1 MGVNGMTTRNW
12 LFRLI
17 ITLLVMQGAAFAQTS
32 PSDPEGEAHGA
43 KLYRAG
49 HYLEALA
56 HWEERA
62 KMGDAGSAFRAGV
75 EYFDAKIVARDFT
88 KAHDLWTISAE
99 GGDPRGM
106 TDLAAMYDYGNGVGV
121 DRKRAA
127 ELYGRAA
134 RKGFPDAMF
143 NVASM
148 LLNGDGV
155 GRDVVEAY
163 KYYILA
169 NAQGFAAF
177 AGTIM
182 KELEDQMSPDQLAE
196 AKRRAAAF
204 KPEN

>member
-1 MGVNGMTTRNW
+1 MTTRNYI
-12 LFRLI
+12 L
-17 ITLLVMQGAAFAQTS
+17 TLVINLMVIHGIAFAQTS
-32 PSDPEGEAHGA
+32 PTDPEGEAHGA

-49 HYLEALA
+49 LYLEALA
-56 HWEERA
+56 HWEDRA
-62 KMGDAGSAFRAGV
+62 KLGDAGSAFRAGV
-75 EYFDAKIVARDFT
+75 EYFDAKIVARDFA
-88 KAHDLWTISAE
+88 KARDFWTISAD

-143 NVASM
+143 NIASM
-148 LLNGDGV
+148 LMNGDGV
-155 GRDVVEAY
+155 RRDVVEAY

-169 NAQGFAAF
+169 DAQGFAAF

-182 KELEDQMSPDQLAE
+182 KELEGEMSPDQLVE

-204 KPEN
+204 QPEN

>member
-1 MGVNGMTTRNW
+1 MTIRNW
-12 LFRLI
+12 LV
-17 ITLLVMQGAAFAQTS
+17 TLVINLAMMHGIAFAETS
-32 PSDPEGEAHGA
+32 PTDPEGEAHGA

-49 HYLEALA
+49 LYLEALA

-62 KMGDAGSAFRAGV
+62 KTGDAGSAFRAGV
-75 EYFDAKIVARDFT
+75 EYFDAKIVTRDFT
-88 KAHDLWTISAE
+88 KAHDYWTISAE

-106 TDLAAMYDYGNGVGV
+106 TDLAAMYDYGNGVRV

-143 NVASM
+143 NIASM

-155 GRDVVEAY
+155 RRDVVEAY
-163 KYYILA
+163 KYYVLA

-182 KELEDQMSPDQLAE
+182 QELEGEMSAEQLAD
-196 AKRRAAAF
+196 AKRRAAEF